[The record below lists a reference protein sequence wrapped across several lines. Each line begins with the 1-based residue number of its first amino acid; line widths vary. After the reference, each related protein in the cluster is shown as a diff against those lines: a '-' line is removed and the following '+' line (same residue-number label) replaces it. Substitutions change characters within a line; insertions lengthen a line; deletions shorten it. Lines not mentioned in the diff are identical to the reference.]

1 MEQPYNHVILFASA
15 TNNTVPKL
23 CREKSSS
30 FFFYYRIDMIKR
42 LFFISPYQIG
52 YIVLNVSV
60 NLTKTNITFQFLK
73 YVKIYAF
80 LN

>member
-30 FFFYYRIDMIKR
+30 FFYYRIDMIKR